1 MKDKH
6 ITILI
11 LAVGGAILFLQG
23 LLAWGLSD
31 FNTWEFLTFCFHVFV
46 DAVAVAA
53 IGFVALLAISY
64 LLNKA
69 GWYDQ
74 FND

>member
-1 MKDKH
+1 MKDKR
-6 ITILI
+6 ITFLI
-11 LAVGGAILFLQG
+11 LTVGGAILFLQG

-31 FNTWEFLTFCFHVFV
+31 FNTWEFLTFCFHVLV
-46 DAVAVAA
+46 DAVAVAVL
-53 IGFVALLAISY
+53 GFVALLAISY

-74 FND
+74 FHD

>member
-11 LAVGGAILFLQG
+11 LAVGGAILALQG

-46 DAVAVAA
+46 DAVALAA
-53 IGFVALLAISY
+53 IGFVVLLTISF

-74 FND
+74 FHD

>member
-31 FNTWEFLTFCFHVFV
+31 FNTWEFLTFCFHVLV

>member
-31 FNTWEFLTFCFHVFV
+31 FNTWEFLTFCFHVLV
-46 DAVAVAA
+46 DAVAVAVL
-53 IGFVALLAISY
+53 GFAALLAISY

-74 FND
+74 FHD